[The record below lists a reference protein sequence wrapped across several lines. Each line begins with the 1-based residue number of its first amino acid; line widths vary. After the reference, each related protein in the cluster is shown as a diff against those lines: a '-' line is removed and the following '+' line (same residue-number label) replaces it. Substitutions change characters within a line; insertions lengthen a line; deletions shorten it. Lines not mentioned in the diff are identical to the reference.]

1 MTNDLT
7 NNFPGEKA
15 DLTIDD
21 FCQRCGV
28 GTDVVTTYV
37 EEGLLSVSGPDTKSW
52 KFTRTHIVHLQKAHR
67 LQQDLRLNP
76 AGTVL
81 VLELQA
87 RIEQLQARLR
97 AFEGA

>member
-7 NNFPGEKA
+7 NEKA

-21 FCQRCGV
+21 FCQRCGLSS
-28 GTDVVTTYV
+28 DVVTTYV
-37 EEGLLSVSGPDTKSW
+37 EEGLIEVSGPDTQSW

-67 LQQDLRLNP
+67 LEQDLRLNP
-76 AGTVL
+76 AGSVL

-87 RIEQLQARLR
+87 QIERLQARLR
-97 AFEGA
+97 AFEQE